1 MNLSFPLIEFSL
13 VGVLI
18 FGDGGGVEAWI
29 LMSVVSSIL
38 AVESKDVGFSGD
50 VLRLSSLQKKNRE

>member
-1 MNLSFPLIEFSL
+1 MNLSFPLIEFSF

-29 LMSVVSSIL
+29 LMSVGSSIL
-38 AVESKDVGFSGD
+38 AVESKDVGFSD
-50 VLRLSSLQKKNRE
+50 EVFRLSSLQ